1 MIPRGWP
8 GRLQRHPELNPER
21 PLTPS
26 TTFDIIAAASRAGL
40 MSREPREPSDSGSK
54 ARLEKSFEHIH
65 GEVFEKEDLS
75 IAESI

>member
-1 MIPRGWP
+1 
-8 GRLQRHPELNPER
+8 
-21 PLTPS
+21 
-26 TTFDIIAAASRAGL
+26 